1 MAMFMETMMTNHLDF
16 VMRRDIYE
24 YLLIHVTVLQ
34 WLVGNNKVNESP
46 SAYVPFT
53 ASSMSNR

>member
-34 WLVGNNKVNESP
+34 
-46 SAYVPFT
+46 
-53 ASSMSNR
+53 